1 VDGFTFN
8 LLFAREEVM
17 LSGWT
22 DRVYL
27 GPGPPAIQVEGAKG
41 ATLELTSTNLPDTV
55 LWNPWHKVVF
65 FSYTGSSNCSLH
77 NELPRYLQGQVW
89 NFSFYVQAAEM
100 SDLGEEAW
108 PGFLCV
114 EAGQVDMTERAGFY
128 AEYW

>member
-1 VDGFTFN
+1 MDGVTLY

-77 NELPRYLQGQVW
+77 NELLPFYGIFFRDKYGTFHFMFRRLRCQTWARRLGLA
-89 NFSFYVQAAEM
+89 SFA
-100 SDLGEEAW
+100 
-108 PGFLCV
+108 
-114 EAGQVDMTERAGFY
+114 
-128 AEYW
+128 